1 MKLVKQSIGF
11 ALVVFTAI
19 GVMGC
24 NPVKPHDHHDEASH
38 QSEHHHHHS
47 HNHGVQRGSGV
58 ISGFAFDEYTLKLK
72 SGDVI
77 TSQINSDKLDVIIY
91 APESATLQNGEPYT
105 VAQSGEYILRVLL
118 PRAFARREGK
128 YPYEFTVTTA
138 HP

>member
-24 NPVKPHDHHDEASH
+24 HPVKPHDHHDEALH
-38 QSEHHHHHS
+38 QPEHHH

-58 ISGFAFDEYTLKLK
+58 ISGFSFDEYTLKLK

-105 VAQSGEYILRVLL
+105 VAQSGEYVLRVLL

-128 YPYEFTVTTA
+128 YPYELTVTTA